1 MVEVAS
7 SNPLMAGLPLDLVPQ
22 PSTFVILGAAGDLA
36 RRKLLPALYNLA
48 LDGLLS
54 VSFAVLGVA
63 LNDLDDAA
71 FRALVQEGVRRF
83 SRRRLDLTRWSDFAR
98 VLFYVPGSF
107 ADAAVFTTLKDR
119 LAKIEDEFGI
129 PGNRVFYLA
138 IPPQL
143 ISTCVEQLQSA
154 GLITMPGEGPQTR
167 IIVEKPL
174 GRDLASARAIND
186 RLVQIVDESQV
197 FRIDHYLGKETV
209 QNILIVRFANAI
221 LEPLWNQKYVDH
233 VQITVAEDEGVGTRA
248 GYYEEA
254 GALRDMVQNHLL
266 QLVTLVATEPPH
278 SLDADAVRDEK
289 LEIIESLRPIRGAD
303 VSRSVVRGQYGRG
316 HIMGEPVPGYL
327 EEDGVAPGYRTETF
341 VALETYV
348 DNWRWAGVP
357 FFLRTGMRL
366 PKRASEIAGRFKSV

>member
-1 MVEVAS
+1 MVQVVS
-7 SNPLMAGLPLDLVPQ
+7 SNPLMAGLPLDVLPQ

-48 LDGLLS
+48 LDGLLP

-71 FRALVQEGVRRF
+71 FRALAQEGVTRF

-98 VLFYVPGSF
+98 ALFYVPGSF
-107 ADAAVFTTLKDR
+107 EDATVFTALKNR
-119 LAKIEDEFGI
+119 LEKIEDEFGI
-129 PGNRVFYLA
+129 PGHRVFYLA

-143 ISTCVEQLQSA
+143 ILTCVEQLQST
-154 GLITMPGEGPQTR
+154 GLITRPAEGPQTR

-186 RLVQIVDESQV
+186 RLVQIVDESQI

-209 QNILIVRFANAI
+209 QNLLIVRFANAI

-254 GALRDMVQNHLL
+254 GALRDMVQNHIL
-266 QLVTLVATEPPH
+266 QLLSLMALEPPR
-278 SLDADAVRDEK
+278 SLDADVVRDEK
-289 LEIIESLRPIRGAD
+289 LEVLLSLRPIAGEAVD
-303 VSRSVVRGQYGRG
+303 ANVVRAQYGAGFVLGSAAPAYRD
-316 HIMGEPVPGYL
+316 EQ
-327 EEDGVAPGYRTETF
+327 GVARDSRVETF
-341 VALETYV
+341 VALRAFV

-357 FFLRTGMRL
+357 FFLRTGKRL
-366 PKRASEIAGRFKSV
+366 PKRASEITV